1 MAFEDVPLVTDTP
14 FFARQTRVVLDNCGT
29 IDPASLDAALAA
41 GGFAAAARALTTM
54 TPREVCDVVIESGLR
69 GRGGAG
75 FPTGQK
81 WKIALEV
88 PAAQKYLICNADEG
102 DPGAF
107 MDRAVLEG
115 DPFRVIEG
123 HADRGLRHR
132 RLQRLRLLPGGVPVG
147 HPAPAGRHRSV
158 PQGRPAGHQHPRQP
172 DRFRHHHQAGRRRF
186 RMRRGDRDPGQH
198 RRRARHAPAAAAR
211 IRRSPACTA
220 SRRCSTTWRPWPTSP
235 ASFATGRPGSATSA

>member
-1 MAFEDVPLVTDTP
+1 M
-14 FFARQTRVVLDNCGT
+14 

-41 GGFAAAARALTTM
+41 GGFAAAASALTTM
-54 TPREVCDVVIESGLR
+54 TPSEVCDSVIESGLR

-81 WKIALEV
+81 WKIALDV

-123 HADRGLRHR
+123 MLHRGVRDRRFQGLC
-132 RLQRLRLLPGGVPVG
+132 LLPSGISPG
-147 HPAPAGRHRSV
+147 HPAFAGRHRPV
-158 PQGRPAGHQHPRQP
+158 PEGRPAGSQHPGQH
-172 DRFRHHHQAGRRRF
+172 DRFRHCHQARRR
-186 RMRRGDRDPGQH
+186 RVRLRRRDGDPGQH
-198 RRRARHAPAAAAR
+198 RRRARHAPAAAAVSR
-211 IRRSPACTA
+211 GRRSARQADGAQQRGDPGQRARHRSKRA
-220 SRRCSTTWRPWPTSP
+220 RLVPRP
-235 ASFATGRPGSATSA
+235 RYR